1 MKAAVYAGSFDPPTL
16 GHAWVIEQAAH
27 MFTHLTVAIG
37 VNPEKRYSY
46 DLELRKRWLQ
56 NMVGSF
62 SPQDVRVDSFENLF
76 LVDYAKQIGA
86 DVIIRGIRNAQD
98 FAAEQAMWRIN
109 SDLQSG
115 ILTIFLMPPRELA
128 EISSS
133 VVKGMMGP
141 KGWQDVICRYVPEN
155 VCSFLIDHN
164 PE

>member
-1 MKAAVYAGSFDPPTL
+1 
-16 GHAWVIEQAAH
+16 
-27 MFTHLTVAIG
+27 
-37 VNPEKRYSY
+37 
-46 DLELRKRWLQ
+46 
-56 NMVGSF
+56 MVGSF